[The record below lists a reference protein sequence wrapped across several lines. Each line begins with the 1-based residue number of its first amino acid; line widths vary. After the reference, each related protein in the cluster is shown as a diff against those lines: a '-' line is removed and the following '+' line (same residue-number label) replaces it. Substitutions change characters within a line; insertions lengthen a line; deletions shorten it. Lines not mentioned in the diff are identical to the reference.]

1 MKKFIKG
8 KFNNKGETL
17 AETLVAILISVLALT
32 LLASMIVS
40 GNKVTAQSKE
50 KMNAYYSPSGH
61 TVQEEEGYISVT
73 NSTGAPCNLIP
84 GTSQIE
90 VDFNINNQFS
100 STPVISY
107 GE

>member
-50 KMNAYYSPSGH
+50 KMNAYYSQTGH
-61 TVQEEEGYISVT
+61 TVQEGYISVT

-90 VDFNINNQFS
+90 VDFNINSQFS